1 MTKRSDESIG
11 LNPSIFIETI
21 ECLSIYTATLIS
33 LCISIKPYMW
43 TVQRA
48 LDGCPTS
55 VGRISS
61 EGWK

>member
-1 MTKRSDESIG
+1 
-11 LNPSIFIETI
+11 
-21 ECLSIYTATLIS
+21 
-33 LCISIKPYMW
+33 MW

-61 EGWK
+61 EGWKYVQPSLEMKLYIGRIHWQKAGMDLFLN

>member
-1 MTKRSDESIG
+1 
-11 LNPSIFIETI
+11 
-21 ECLSIYTATLIS
+21 
-33 LCISIKPYMW
+33 MW

-61 EGWK
+61 EGWKYVQPSLEMKLYIGRHTLAKGRYGFIS